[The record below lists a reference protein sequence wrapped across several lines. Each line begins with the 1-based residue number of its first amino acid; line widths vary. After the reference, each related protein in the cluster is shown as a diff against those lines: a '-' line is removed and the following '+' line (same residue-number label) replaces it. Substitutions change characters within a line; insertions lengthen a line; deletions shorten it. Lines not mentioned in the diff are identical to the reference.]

1 MSQTPTSLITLSD
14 PRSPAA
20 EAYRTLRTNI
30 DFSGLERS
38 IHTLLVTSVAS
49 NENKS
54 ITVANLAVSLAQGD
68 KKTILVDAD
77 VRRPAQ
83 HALFGLNNEKGLT
96 SLFIDTKGP
105 LEPAL
110 QATRVPNL
118 QVMTSGPLPPNPA
131 ELLGSQ
137 RMLDVIEAL
146 KSRADIVL
154 FDAPPV
160 IAVTDASVLGT
171 RVDGVL
177 LVVQAGQTRRE
188 QAKRAKQQLEKL
200 HIRVIGAVLSGA
212 SLDSGMGGY

>member
-1 MSQTPTSLITLSD
+1 MSQTPSSLITLSD
-14 PRSPAA
+14 SRSPAA

-30 DFSGLERS
+30 DFSSLDRP

-77 VRRPAQ
+77 VRRPAL
-83 HALFGLNNEKGLT
+83 HTLFGLSNDKGLT
-96 SLFIDTKGP
+96 SLFIDAKGP
-105 LEPAL
+105 IEPAL
-110 QATRVPNL
+110 QAVNVPNL
-118 QVMTSGPLPPNPA
+118 KVLTSGPLPPNPA

-146 KSRADIVL
+146 KTQADIVL
-154 FDAPPV
+154 FDAPPI

-212 SLDSGMGGY
+212 SVDSGMGGY